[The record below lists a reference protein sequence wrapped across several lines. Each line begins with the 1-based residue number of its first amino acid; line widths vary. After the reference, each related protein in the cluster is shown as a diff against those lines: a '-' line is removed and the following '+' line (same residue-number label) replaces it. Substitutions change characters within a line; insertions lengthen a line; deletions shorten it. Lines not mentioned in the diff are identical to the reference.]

1 MAIRTRTLRS
11 WETRRYSC
19 TITTDVDPTG
29 DTVEWAAVAVAA
41 VSDPATDP
49 GSWTAGS
56 WNGTFDSAAL
66 TAESYSPS
74 FGTSEST
81 VSPDVT
87 LTEGT
92 TYYVYC
98 RVRNAT
104 DAPGDLV
111 AVIDVI

>member
-1 MAIRTRTLRS
+1 MRTTTLRS
-11 WETRRYSC
+11 WATYRPKV
-19 TITTDVDPTG
+19 TVHTDTDPTG
-29 DTVEWAAVAVAA
+29 DTVEFAAVAVAA
-41 VSDPATDP
+41 VSDPETDP

-56 WNGTFDSAAL
+56 WNGSFDAAAL
-66 TAESYSPS
+66 TAEAYSPT

-92 TYYVYC
+92 TYYVYM
-98 RVRNAT
+98 RFRNAT

-111 AVIDVI
+111 AVLDVI